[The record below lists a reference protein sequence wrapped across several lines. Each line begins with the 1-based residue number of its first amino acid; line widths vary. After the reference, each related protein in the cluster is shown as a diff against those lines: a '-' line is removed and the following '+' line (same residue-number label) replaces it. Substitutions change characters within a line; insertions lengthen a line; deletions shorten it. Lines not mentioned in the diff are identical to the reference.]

1 MFCRWRF
8 PHGATNGT
16 RESHQGQPTGVAK
29 GKRSVLGVSNR
40 GKTTKSPT
48 NEVSTTTPE
57 AALQE
62 AHGKNSWD
70 W

>member
-1 MFCRWRF
+1 ME
-8 PHGATNGT
+8 P
-16 RESHQGQPTGVAK
+16 GVAK

-57 AALQE
+57 AVLQE